1 MNVQHD
7 LALFDVPDFSEDA
20 KSVFMYSDDESCKKW
35 VAEKLRILKSG
46 YSVVFVAT
54 GLEENILDI
63 VSKVKGKEAAYFS
76 KDAKKVLIRNY
87 PEYFCVVDHDKII
100 KTILDEWV
108 STIYEYRAFYILDP
122 GKCDTLLRVLRE
134 NAHSGK
140 NILRVV
146 MRYIDGYIES
156 AQDAP
161 NHDSYVVNLKNNLWD
176 KIGGYV

>member
-63 VSKVKGKEAAYFS
+63 VSKVKGKEATYFS

-108 STIYEYRAFYILDP
+108 AQYTST
-122 GKCDTLLRVLRE
+122 
-134 NAHSGK
+134 AHFTF
-140 NILRVV
+140 
-146 MRYIDGYIES
+146 
-156 AQDAP
+156 
-161 NHDSYVVNLKNNLWD
+161 
-176 KIGGYV
+176 